1 MFIFSMHQAHSFIE
15 SYSNPLRIQEK
26 LRKQL
31 QGSLALPFFP
41 TANDAP
47 AAHSGGQVRERA
59 HHGVT
64 VLAINILLSSAPT

>member
-1 MFIFSMHQAHSFIE
+1 MHQAHSFIE

-31 QGSLALPFFP
+31 QGSPALPLFP

-47 AAHSGGQVRERA
+47 AAAHSGGQVRERA

-64 VLAINILLSSAPT
+64 VPAINLLLSSAPT